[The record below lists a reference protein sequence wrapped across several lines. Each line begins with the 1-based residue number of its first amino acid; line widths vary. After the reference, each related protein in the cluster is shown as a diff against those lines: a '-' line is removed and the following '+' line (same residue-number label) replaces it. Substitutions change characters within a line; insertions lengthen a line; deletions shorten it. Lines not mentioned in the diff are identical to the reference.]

1 VTERSHPTE
10 ETVWGRRTRL
20 GLAGLLVVTGV
31 LHFVAPEPYVRI
43 IPKALPTDWARPLVY
58 VSGVAELVGGIGLI
72 PRSTRRPFGW
82 FVVAVL
88 VAVFPANV
96 QMALDTPNAVTIG
109 RLPLQIPLVWAA
121 VRVARRGRAAR

>member
-1 VTERSHPTE
+1 MTERSDPTE

-20 GLAGLLVVTGV
+20 GLAGLLVVTGI

-58 VSGVAELVGGIGLI
+58 ASGVAELVGGIGLT

-88 VAVFPANV
+88 VALFPANV
-96 QMALDTPNAVTIG
+96 QMAVDTPNVATIL
-109 RLPLQIPLVWAA
+109 RLPLQVPLIW
-121 VRVARRGRAAR
+121 VAWRQTRA

>member
-1 VTERSHPTE
+1 M
-10 ETVWGRRTRL
+10 WGRRARL
-20 GLAGLLVVTGV
+20 GLGVLLVVTGV

-43 IPKALPTDWARPLVY
+43 IPKAFPSDWARPLVF
-58 VSGVAELVGGIGLI
+58 VSGAAELGGGVALLGA
-72 PRSTRRPFGW
+72 PTSFVGW
-82 FVVAVL
+82 FVAALL

-121 VRVARRGRAAR
+121 LRVARRRPAAR

>member
-1 VTERSHPTE
+1 M
-10 ETVWGRRTRL
+10 WGRRARI
-20 GLAGLLVVTGV
+20 GLAGLLVVTGI

-43 IPKALPTDWARPLVY
+43 IPGVLPDAWARPLVY
-58 VSGVAELVGGIGLI
+58 VSGAAEFGGGVALLGAPTSMV
-72 PRSTRRPFGW
+72 GW
-82 FVVAVL
+82 FVAALL

-121 VRVARRGRAAR
+121 VRVARRGRTAR